1 MGTRGLSFLKAH
13 LNLVGTGLLNRFL
26 QGNMPGVVTSFWV
39 LLCNFLFFV
48 FGSLDRCF
56 SRFQAAE
63 KSEKNDESSCFAG
76 SHEDD
81 GTDSEGREIE
91 NRGHKEDVIGSDGG
105 EEGSVFVETA
115 SSKYQFCTGRD
126 ISGFVEQPKLVRF
139 TVQEVFEGS
148 SDDYTI
154 HGKDL
159 VAELCVGNEFGEEE
173 TEAQEPTE
181 DSLEKDGS
189 VQSIAMDKVL
199 DNRVREPLMDH
210 QLSEKAEI
218 LESED
223 EFLDDDAFLGEEEM
237 ILDDLSSQA
246 DLELESVCS
255 DDGIVFGT
263 DSAST
268 FHAHEQQ
275 HLENCT
281 VNAGDE
287 RIPSSEEDEMLSE
300 TTLDPEAA
308 FVANQSSDSESESD
322 DDLIDVQLQKLNFSH
337 TNKSSCKNSVEDNHN
352 RESLASDDMELM
364 MANSENSQE
373 LGQFQENSSALDSDD
388 NWDWEHDDIIEQLKM
403 ELKNVRTGG
412 LPTILEE
419 SETDSPMIGGD
430 DDLKL
435 KPLKIDQKLEHK
447 DLLQEIQKVHKN
459 YAEKMRKLDI
469 LNYQTLHAIGLLQLK
484 DPLNSNTNRK
494 ALLSQSWTNRL
505 RRPKIDS
512 VAESKVALHGD
523 LEMVY
528 VGHACLSWEIL
539 QWQYGKAREM
549 REVDHDHGG
558 FRRYNQVAGE
568 FQLLRVLLQRFI
580 EDEPFQGPRIEYYVK
595 NRCVL
600 RGLLQ
605 VPAIRDDSS
614 RENKGKA
621 ADENAISIETL
632 VETIEE
638 SMRVF
643 WDFIRADRYELDVGS
658 KQSQLDQQDSAD
670 SVLMTALRTQLQKKE
685 RRLKDIVRSGNC
697 IVKRFQKPRDRLD
710 LAILFAQVE
719 LRLVSRVL
727 SMRKVTRDQLAWCH
741 NKLDRI
747 NIISRK
753 VYVEPSFLLFPC

>member
-48 FGSLDRCF
+48 FGSVDRCF

-469 LNYQTLHAIGLLQLK
+469 LNYQTLHAI
-484 DPLNSNTNRK
+484 
-494 ALLSQSWTNRL
+494 
-505 RRPKIDS
+505 
-512 VAESKVALHGD
+512 
-523 LEMVY
+523 
-528 VGHACLSWEIL
+528 
-539 QWQYGKAREM
+539 
-549 REVDHDHGG
+549 
-558 FRRYNQVAGE
+558 
-568 FQLLRVLLQRFI
+568 
-580 EDEPFQGPRIEYYVK
+580 
-595 NRCVL
+595 
-600 RGLLQ
+600 
-605 VPAIRDDSS
+605 DDSS